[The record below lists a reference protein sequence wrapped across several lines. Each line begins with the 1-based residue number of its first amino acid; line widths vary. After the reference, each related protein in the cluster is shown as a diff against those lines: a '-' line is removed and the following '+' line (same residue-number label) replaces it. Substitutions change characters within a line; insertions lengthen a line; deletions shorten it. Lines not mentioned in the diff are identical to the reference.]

1 MATIAAEDWT
11 VMGRA
16 AGVSA
21 EEFKTAYEAALNEHQ
36 PGPSD
41 HFELTIGPTH
51 VDADGC
57 ESHSYELNLYNWLGQ
72 WRCAPFN
79 ETPICFG

>member
-1 MATIAAEDWT
+1 LQLRI
-11 VMGRA
+11 GRSWVA
-16 AGVSA
+16 PPAFRLRSSRPR
-21 EEFKTAYEAALNEHQ
+21 TRPPLNEHQ